1 MKRYRIILLL
11 FACVCASMRA
21 QDSMQYPK
29 DTVDGQI
36 YCLYTVER
44 GIGLYRIS
52 KNFGVTQELL
62 LKTNPH
68 LQYQGLTLGETIRI
82 PIGKVQ
88 VDAIAKELPAQ
99 VVPMADTLSQEPLE
113 ESQKVDTTLLLNDS
127 VIRLAMMLPLHADA
141 VKRTKV
147 MERFYD
153 FYTGALIAINEVQKQ
168 GQEIEVLTYDVGK
181 TAQKISQVF
190 ADSAWQK
197 VDAIIGPAYAGQVS
211 VAAEYAKQDSTWLLV
226 PFLPNVDEIA
236 TNPYILKFNPSAE
249 TEVDSLVHYLAQN
262 KDSINCVLLEMKEGD
277 VIPQSIASLH
287 AMLKKQEIPTT
298 TIALKYLL
306 LDSLDG
312 AFVEGKEN
320 IVIFN
325 TEKFSNLNIVMPH
338 LLNGYSKYKITLYSH
353 YSWQNEKII
362 LPQIYTS
369 IFKEDYAVPAEYDS
383 VYQAY
388 FGHPLASDLP
398 RYDLLGYDVTLQ
410 LLRMLQAFQTDSSI
424 CQPSSETWYGVQS
437 NISYQSIA
445 PAAGYENRE
454 IYVIRR

>member
-1 MKRYRIILLL
+1 MKPYRIILLL
-11 FACVCASMRA
+11 LITCLCAGMRA
-21 QDSMQYPK
+21 QDTMQHPK
-29 DTVDGQI
+29 DTVNGQI

-52 KNFGVTQELL
+52 KNFGVKQELI
-62 LKTNPH
+62 LKANPH
-68 LQYQGLTLGETIRI
+68 LQYQGLSFGETIRI
-82 PIGKVQ
+82 PIAEVQ
-88 VDAIAKELPAQ
+88 SETVAHVSLDSSASNTFNL
-99 VVPMADTLSQEPLE
+99 LLE
-113 ESQKVDTTLLLNDS
+113 ESQKIDTALFLQDS
-127 VIRLAMMLPLHADA
+127 VIRLAMMLPMHADV
-141 VKRTKV
+141 VKRTKA

-153 FYTGALIAINEVQKQ
+153 FYTGSLIAINEVQKQ
-168 GQEIEVLTYDVGK
+168 GQKIELFTYDVGK
-181 TAQKISQVF
+181 TAQKTSQIF

-211 VAAEYAKQDSTWLLV
+211 AAAEYAKQDSTWLLV
-226 PFLPNVDEIA
+226 PFLPNVEEIT
-236 TNPYILKFNPSAE
+236 TNPYVLKFNPSAE
-249 TEVDSLVHYLAQN
+249 SEVDSLVHHLAQN
-262 KDSINCVLLEMKEGD
+262 KDSINCVLLETKEGE
-277 VIPQSIASLH
+277 ILPQSISSLH
-287 AMLKKQEIPTT
+287 AMLKTNNIPTT
-298 TIALKYLL
+298 TIALRNILA
-306 LDSLDG
+306 DSLDG

-338 LLNGYSKYKITLYSH
+338 LLSGYSKYKITLYSH

-410 LLRMLQAFQTDSSI
+410 LLRMLQAFQADSSL
-424 CQPSSETWYGVQS
+424 CQPASETWYGIQS
-437 NISYQSIA
+437 NISYKSIA
-445 PAAGYENRE
+445 PGAGYENRE